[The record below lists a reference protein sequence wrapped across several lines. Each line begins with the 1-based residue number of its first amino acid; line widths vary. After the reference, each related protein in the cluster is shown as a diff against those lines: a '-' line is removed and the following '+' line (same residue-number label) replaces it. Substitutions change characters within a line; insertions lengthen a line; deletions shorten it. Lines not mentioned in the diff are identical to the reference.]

1 MSLFRALNSACF
13 GINDGMQNRRDAR
26 KLDIATQTHLRRSVV
41 QAVRGGMSQTQAA
54 AVFGA
59 SLRAVS
65 KWMALDRAGGL
76 RALKPKRRGR
86 RAGEGRLTPVQS
98 VRIRQLIIDSLPDRL
113 KLPFYLWTRG
123 AVVALIEHEY
133 GISVSLT
140 TVDRYLSGWGMSPQK
155 PVRRAYERDDAAIA
169 RWLRTEYLTIARY
182 AKREKA
188 VIYWGDEMGL
198 RSDHV
203 AGTSY
208 APLGQTAI
216 IRATGHRFGC
226 NMISAITNRGHLAFM
241 VFHGKFAGRLF
252 VRFMQRLLKQAAG
265 KLYVTIAGHPVHR
278 SVIAKEFISANTA
291 RLRLIR
297 LPGYCPE
304 LRWRKIITAPCHGWA
319 QDQFQHIRGRT
330 GAVIC
335 VRLLNPDE
343 LLNQDV
349 KTNGVGT
356 RRPSNRTELIAGVR
370 GHLRRR
376 QRQPQ
381 VVRNLF
387 QEKHVRY
394 AA

>member
-1 MSLFRALNSACF
+1 
-13 GINDGMQNRRDAR
+13 MQSKTDAR
-26 KLDIATQTHLRRSVV
+26 KLDIATQTYLRRSVV
-41 QAVRGGMSQTQAA
+41 QAVRGGMSQTEAA
-54 AVFGA
+54 QVYGA

-86 RAGEGRLTPVQS
+86 RAGEGRLDPAQS
-98 VRIRQLIIDSLPDRL
+98 TRIRQLIIDSLPDQL
-113 KLPFYLWTRG
+113 KLPFYLWTRA
-123 AVVALIEHEY
+123 AVVTLIERQY

-140 TVDRYLSGWGMSPQK
+140 TVGRYLNSWGMSPQK
-155 PVRRAYERDDAAIA
+155 PVRRAYERNDAAIA
-169 RWLRTEYLTIARY
+169 RWLRTEYPAIARD

-203 AGTSY
+203 AGTSF
-208 APLGQTAI
+208 APLGQTPI
-216 IRATGHRFGC
+216 IRATGQRFGC

-241 VFHGKFAGRLF
+241 VFLGMFDARLF
-252 VRFMQRLLKQAAG
+252 IRFMQRLLKQASG
-265 KLYVTIAGHPVHR
+265 KLYLVVDGHPVHR
-278 SVIAKEFISANTA
+278 SVLAREYVSANQA

-304 LRWRKIITAPCHGWA
+304 L
-319 QDQFQHIRGRT
+319 
-330 GAVIC
+330 
-335 VRLLNPDE
+335 NPDE

-349 KTNGVGT
+349 KTNGLGKS
-356 RRPSNRTELIAGVR
+356 RPNNRAEMMAGVR

-381 VVRNLF
+381 VIRNLF